1 MIEKAKIL
9 NDADT
14 QYLFNQLCQLRNQ
27 INSLLVLFTTY
38 SVLSDEERLF
48 DIDYN
53 DDLPF

>member
-14 QYLFNQLCQLRNQ
+14 QYLFNQLRQFRNQ

-38 SVLSDEERLF
+38 SVLSEEERLF